1 MKAKQTKNIIF
12 KNFSVV
18 FFVVAI
24 IDALMGLY
32 SFVSTIS
39 AYTSQGYEMGEVLKY
54 LVPAQLLPTVIEP
67 LCIIGGI
74 GIVLLGIYRILENNS
89 SDASLKDEDS
99 ETEED
104 IIYESV
110 VEEEPVDDTE
120 DIKKEENVEESDETI
135 EEEKEVEEKNNDEVI
150 EENESEE
157 NATEEVNEENK
168 SEENADSE
176 QKEESQPEE
185 DTEEQENKEDEE

>member
-1 MKAKQTKNIIF
+1 MKAKQTKNNIF

-39 AYTSQGYEMGEVLKY
+39 AYTSQGYDIVEVLKY
-54 LVPAQLLPTVIEP
+54 LIPAQLLPTVIEP

-110 VEEEPVDDTE
+110 VEEEPVDSAEDTN
-120 DIKKEENVEESDETI
+120 KEENVEESDETI

-150 EENESEE
+150 EENESEG
-157 NATEEVNEENK
+157 ND
-168 SEENADSE
+168 DSE
-176 QKEESQPEE
+176 QKEESQTEE
-185 DTEEQENKEDEE
+185 DAEEQENKEDEE